1 MTGTLTDNPTERVAR
16 VLEAMGPVTVAV
28 SGGVDSMTLAALAHA
43 RSPAGARMAHAVSPA
58 VPAAATARVRR
69 RARADGWALAI
80 VEAGEFGDADYLANP
95 SNRCYFCKT
104 NLYRAIRAIVG
115 EHGETVVVSGANTDD
130 LGDYR
135 PGLEA
140 AKEWRVRHPWVE
152 AGVDKA
158 GVRRLARRLG
168 LAEVADLPSSP
179 CLSSRVETGIAIEG
193 DVLGAVDAAERY
205 VRRRLGART
214 VRCRVRADGVAVELD
229 ADALEALAPG
239 ERASLAPAVAAMFAR
254 ARRDGGAP
262 PPVRFEAYRR
272 GSAFLHPHGR

>member
-1 MTGTLTDNPTERVAR
+1 MTGTLTDDPTERVAR
-16 VLEAMGPVTVAV
+16 VLEAIGPVTVAV
-28 SGGVDSMTLAALAHA
+28 SGGVDSMTLAAFAHA
-43 RSPAGARMAHAVSPA
+43 RNPVGARMAHAVSPA

-69 RARADGWALAI
+69 RARADGWALSV
-80 VEAGEFGDADYLANP
+80 VEAGEFDDPDYLANP
-95 SNRCYFCKT
+95 SDRCYFCKT
-104 NLYRAIRAIVG
+104 NLYRAVRAVVG
-115 EHGETVVVSGANTDD
+115 GSGKATVVSGANVDD

-140 AKEWRVRHPWVE
+140 AREWRVRHPWVE

-168 LAEVADLPSSP
+168 LADVADLPSSP

-229 ADALEALAPG
+229 ADALDALAPG

-254 ARRDGGAP
+254 ARRGGEAP
-262 PPVRFEAYRR
+262 RVRFEAYRR

>member
-1 MTGTLTDNPTERVAR
+1 MTETPTDNPAERVAR

-115 EHGETVVVSGANTDD
+115 EHAETVVVSGANTDD

-140 AKEWRVRHPWVE
+140 AREWRVRHPWVE

-272 GSAFLHPHGR
+272 GSAFLHTHGR

>member
-1 MTGTLTDNPTERVAR
+1 MTGTLTDDSTERVAR
-16 VLEAMGPVTVAV
+16 VLEAIGPVTVAV
-28 SGGVDSMTLAALAHA
+28 SGGVDSMTLAAFAHA
-43 RSPAGARMAHAVSPA
+43 RNPADARMAHAVSPA

-69 RARADGWALAI
+69 RARADGWALSV
-80 VEAGEFGDADYLANP
+80 VEAGEFDDPDYLANP
-95 SNRCYFCKT
+95 SDRCYFCKT
-104 NLYRAIRAIVG
+104 NLYRAVRAVVG
-115 EHGETVVVSGANTDD
+115 GSGKATVVSGANIDD

-140 AKEWRVRHPWVE
+140 AREWRVRHPWVE

-168 LAEVADLPSSP
+168 LADVADLPSSP

-229 ADALEALAPG
+229 ADALDALAPG

-254 ARRDGGAP
+254 ARRGGEAP
-262 PPVRFEAYRR
+262 RVRFEAYRR

>member
-1 MTGTLTDNPTERVAR
+1 MTETPTDNPAERVAR

-58 VPAAATARVRR
+58 VPATATARVRR
-69 RARADGWALAI
+69 RAHADGWALAI

-140 AKEWRVRHPWVE
+140 AREWRVRHPWVE

-272 GSAFLHPHGR
+272 GSAFQHPHGR

>member
-1 MTGTLTDNPTERVAR
+1 MTGTLTDNTTERVAR
-16 VLEAMGPVTVAV
+16 VLEAIGPVTVAV

-140 AKEWRVRHPWVE
+140 AREWRVRHPWVE

-272 GSAFLHPHGR
+272 GSAFLHTHGR